1 MISQSLKRALLSL
14 SGLISLSWLMAA
26 LLVACGPGTGG
37 TGTGPEPTSQSPVLA
52 GSTISYTGIAPLPL
66 SGIPTPAATPIPGST
81 CTALCGTGT
90 GTTSLSLQLQSQSI
104 ALHASC
110 ANFSYS
116 GPWSISAQGEVNV
129 EGRYETVITVNGQ
142 PSTSSQAARLNLL
155 FDTPSA
161 DSSAVTITLRKIQ
174 GIVLLGPV
182 RLDRGAAAINTPV
195 AGGC

>member
-1 MISQSLKRALLSL
+1 MISPSLKRALLSL
-14 SGLISLSWLMAA
+14 SGLISLSWLLAA
-26 LLVACGPGTGG
+26 LLIACGPGTGG

-66 SGIPTPAATPIPGST
+66 SGLPTPAATPVPGGT
-81 CTALCGTGT
+81 CTALCGTI
-90 GTTSLSLQLQSQSI
+90 TTSLSLQLQSQSI
-104 ALHASC
+104 ALHAGC

-129 EGRYETVITVNGQ
+129 EGSYETVITVNGQ
-142 PSTSSQAARLNLL
+142 PSTSSQAARLSLL

-161 DSSAVTITLRKIQ
+161 DSSAVTITLRNLQ

-182 RLDRGAAAINTPV
+182 RLGRNAAATNAP
-195 AGGC
+195 ALGGC